1 MFEFVG
7 IFIFCLIIVQN
18 VIIIDYVIYIGDL
31 DFVLNVIVDVSY
43 YYYFFLYVIILVKV
57 FFFFSEILI

>member
-7 IFIFCLIIVQN
+7 IFIFCLIVVQN

-43 YYYFFLYVIILVKV
+43 YYLFIFYML
-57 FFFFSEILI
+57 

>member
-43 YYYFFLYVIILVKV
+43 YYYYFFML
-57 FFFFSEILI
+57 